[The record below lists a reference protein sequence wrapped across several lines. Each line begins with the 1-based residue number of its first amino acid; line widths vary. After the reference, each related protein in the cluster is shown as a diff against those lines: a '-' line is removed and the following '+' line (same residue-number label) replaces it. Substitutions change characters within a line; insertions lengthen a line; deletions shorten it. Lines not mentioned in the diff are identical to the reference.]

1 MSVNDKWTEI
11 AAAMQKVA
19 DFYIA
24 NLKKKNKQ
32 KGKKKIACIK

>member
-24 NLKKKNKQ
+24 NWKKNKQ
-32 KGKKKIACIK
+32 NGKMKIACIK

>member
-24 NLKKKNKQ
+24 NLKKKQN
-32 KGKKKIACIK
+32 GKKKIACIK